1 MQYTVVFDVSS
12 LIRFTK
18 RLSLIINNYIRMC
31 DRIIISTLSEAD
43 QTIILRSVISEM
55 RALACYSLL
64 FSHVLVLV
72 QILLDEKA
80 F

>member
-1 MQYTVVFDVSS
+1 MY
-12 LIRFTK
+12 
-18 RLSLIINNYIRMC
+18 

-43 QTIILRSVISEM
+43 QTITLRSVTYEM
-55 RALACYSLL
+55 RALICYSLL

-72 QILLDEKA
+72 QLLLDDKA